1 MKLSMATLS
10 TLSILAPTT
19 VLAGLCAYGTCQAG
33 CAALAVVCYSGTGA
47 TFGVTC
53 GLAATPA
60 VLACNAAFGQ
70 CQASCWLAGF
80 APTC

>member
-1 MKLSMATLS
+1 MKFSAAILS
-10 TLSILAPTT
+10 TIYILAPAT
-19 VLAGLCAYGTCQAG
+19 VLAGPCAYGTCQAG
-33 CAALAVVCYSGTGA
+33 CAVLTVACYSGTGA

-70 CQASCWLAGF
+70 CQASCWLAGL